1 LKRVR
6 VKMSR
11 DKAQYQPD
19 YKSLLEFIRNLG
31 IKPEDCLRDI
41 GDNGYDAGSD
51 RILIQFVE
59 KQSKSSLKLAKEL
72 SEIRVIDWGKGM
84 NEIEAVMSLV
94 PASTGRQRD
103 MSKDLGKY
111 GIGLLASSM
120 NICDRVEILTRSI
133 EGAFYTYLDYNEK
146 QQPTAD
152 EVNMVR
158 KATARELETLDK
170 VLGTNQ
176 TGTIVSLKQI
186 SRLPQTEDLVPSLKL
201 KTEFVFAKGYYHVHK
216 TFKVLI
222 GNEVS
227 SKQIAPYDPLERNNC
242 IDKSPIFKFLVKKD
256 KDGNEIEEYVTL
268 QMSFI
273 DTYRGYGDRPYKK
286 YAKPTIEG
294 SGFSIVRNGRELCW
308 GQSFSMFTNT
318 GLLNNFR
325 AELTF
330 TGKHLDGHVFTVNAQ
345 KTEAHIINKFIFN
358 EVKKKVKEY
367 IDTVVEP
374 TRSMIAEDNKVK
386 TQAKAEAK
394 ADKKPPVAFVAKPVR
409 VHPVIELLRT
419 LDLDNVTMKQSFE
432 ILTNLKEQAL

>member
-1 LKRVR
+1 
-6 VKMSR
+6 MSR
-11 DKAQYQPD
+11 DKAQYQSD
-19 YKSLLEFIRNLG
+19 YKCLLEFIRNLG

-51 RILIQFVE
+51 RIKILFIE
-59 KQSKSSLKLAKEL
+59 KQTKQKAAKEL
-72 SEIRVIDWGKGM
+72 SEIQVIDWGKGM
-84 NEIEAVMSLV
+84 NEIETIASLV

-103 MSKDLGKY
+103 TGKDLGKY

-120 NICDRVEILTRSI
+120 NICDRVEILTRSVS
-133 EGAFYTYLDYNEK
+133 GAYYTYLDYNEK

-158 KATARELETLDK
+158 KATAREMETLDR
-170 VLGTNQ
+170 VLGASQ

-186 SRLPQTEDLVPSLKL
+186 SRLPQTQDLVPNLKL
-201 KTEFVFAKGYYHVHK
+201 KTEFLFAKGYYHLRNKFAVY
-216 TFKVLI
+216 I

-227 SKQIAPYDPLERNNC
+227 AKRIAPYDPLERNAC
-242 IDKSPIFKFLVKKD
+242 IDKSATYRFLVKKD

-273 DTYRGYGDRPYKK
+273 DTYRGYSERPYKK
-286 YAKPTIEG
+286 FAKPTIEG
-294 SGFSIVRNGRELCW
+294 SGFSVVRNGRELCW
-308 GQSFSMFTNT
+308 GQSLSIFTNT

-345 KTEAHIINKFIFN
+345 KTEAHIINKTIFN
-358 EVKKKVKEY
+358 EVQKKVKEY

-386 TQAKAEAK
+386 RETSESKKAGTFA
-394 ADKKPPVAFVAKPVR
+394 PKPVK
-409 VHPVIELLRT
+409 VHPVIEMLRS
-419 LDLDNVTMKQSFE
+419 LDLDNLTIKQGFD
-432 ILTNLKEQAL
+432 ILADLKEQAM